1 MATARLSLPL
11 LVSLLCCAC
20 SDKAELPPPAENAES
35 LYEKARGLLQPNA
48 DNEKPDYK
56 GALAL
61 LEKAARAG
69 HVRACVDMAGIYLE
83 GSKDGSVKPDAQV
96 AYTWAAKAAAL
107 GDVTADYLCAFL
119 LLSDGKWDKAAP
131 FLDKAIAANVAE
143 AHLLKAF
150 TELDAAHIRDILR
163 IYAHTHRGRIMQQME
178 AQKSLDRIVRT
189 KFNDAFLQSLTAA
202 ADAGSPDAM
211 YLLSRYYVMSN
222 PRLAITWLTKATQC
236 GHPAT
241 VAKAAYTL
249 ATQYEDDLPVALRW
263 YKLAAEAGD
272 ARAQYIVALSLLNGE
287 GMPVNEQQGEAM
299 LRMSAGQHYTPAV
312 EQLVR
317 FLFSKDPEAHANE
330 IHAWQQV
337 LQKLTP

>member
-1 MATARLSLPL
+1 MVAARLSLPL
-11 LVSLLCCAC
+11 WLTLFYCAC
-20 SDKAELPPPAENAES
+20 SEQSEQSVLTDNVDS
-35 LYEKARGLLQPNA
+35 LYEKARLLLQPNA
-48 DNEKPDYK
+48 ENEKPDYR

-69 HVRACVDMAGIYLE
+69 HVRACVDMAGIYLD
-83 GSKDGSVKPDAQV
+83 GSKDGSVKPDAK
-96 AYTWAAKAAAL
+96 AAFTWAAKAASL
-107 GDVTADYLCAFL
+107 GDATADYLCAFL
-119 LLSDGKWDKAAP
+119 MLSEGKLNEAAP
-131 FLDKAIAANVAE
+131 FLEKAVAAHVAE
-143 AHLLKAF
+143 AYLLKAF
-150 TELDAAHIRDILR
+150 TQLDAAHIQDILR

-178 AQKSLDRIVRT
+178 AQKSLERIIRA

-249 ATQYEDDLPVALRW
+249 ATQYEDDLQVALRW

-299 LRMSAGQHYTPAV
+299 LRLSAGQHYTPAV